1 MNYVI
6 LCGGKYEVWKT
17 PRQLTEINGEPL
29 VARTIRLLRENGV
42 SNIRISSNNLA
53 FFGRFDVPLFGHDN
67 RWRVYKKGDRLV
79 GDGSWL
85 NAFGFS
91 EFDDSPVCYLMG
103 DVVFS
108 PNAIKTIVETE
119 TDDIQFFASAPPFAR
134 EYPKP
139 YAEPFAFKVENV
151 VRFKHC
157 VELAKTYEKQHMFK
171 RNPIA
176 WELWQVIKDTPL
188 NVIDYTNYVAI
199 NDYTCDIDSEE
210 DIEKFKNIV

>member
-1 MNYVI
+1 MNYII
-6 LCGGKYEVWKT
+6 LCGGNYEVWKT
-17 PRQLTEINGEPL
+17 PRQLVEINGESL
-29 VARTIRLLRENGV
+29 VARTIRLLRECGV
-42 SNIRISSNNLA
+42 SNIAISTNNLE
-53 FFGRFDVPLFGHDN
+53 FSRFDVPLIMHDN
-67 RWRVYKKGDRLV
+67 KWKVYKKGDRLV

-91 EFDDSPVCYLMG
+91 EFNASPVCYLMG

-108 PNAIKTIVETE
+108 PKAIKTIVETE

-134 EYPKP
+134 EYPKS
-139 YAEPFAFKVENV
+139 YAEPFAFKVVNV
-151 VRFKHC
+151 ERFKQC
-157 VELAKTYEKQHMFK
+157 VGLAKAYEEQHLFK

-210 DIEKFKNIV
+210 DIAKFKNIV